1 MRAIRNTAIRLP
13 ALALAALL
21 VILSLGFAPSA
32 SAAGNPTVT
41 VTDIPAAGGQV
52 TVTGSGFST
61 TPGIYLA
68 LGEQGLPGL
77 YEGFGTGKIT
87 MANTVFIAP
96 GQVDGN
102 TDRGRTAP
110 MNADG
115 SFSVKIQVPAK
126 ASTAWAVYTSKAHGQ
141 GATDKSQN
149 TVTNLKY
156 ATAVAAPS
164 ATSTPAAK
172 PEVALKAATP
182 SVKATEI
189 PAAGGQ
195 VTVTGSGFSTT
206 PGIYLALGEQGLAGL
221 YEGFGIGKISMANTV
236 FLAPGLADG
245 STAQGRTAPMN
256 ADGSFS
262 VKIQVPAKASTAWAV
277 YTSKAHGQGMS
288 DKSQNTAT
296 NLKYAAAVTPKPTV
310 IPTPQPTVKPQPTS
324 KPQPG
329 TATKPAPTTIAE
341 TKQATASAST
351 ALQPQEAAQCTVRQ
365 LSTGSLNWGI
375 KSSFRSYIRSGIAK
389 GNWTLNDASY
399 NGSAF
404 SFNATN
410 GIFDPATNTGNYGF
424 AGGVHFTGHGGVLD
438 LTISKLRISQTSATA
453 GVLIADVI
461 SSDMSGKKT
470 QSAAVEFATLDLSG
484 LSANAHSVSVAAAP
498 ATLTAAGATAFAGF
512 YAAGTAL
519 DPVALSVQLGA
530 AADCQALGIAAQGGS
545 VSAASVTGKLAN
557 TGADG
562 LALLA
567 GSAAFLLLAG
577 AVALAATR
585 RRASH

>member
-1 MRAIRNTAIRLP
+1 MSVIRNTAIRLP
-13 ALALAALL
+13 ALLLAALL
-21 VILSLGFAPSA
+21 AILSLGFAPSA
-32 SAAGNPTVT
+32 SAAGTPSVT
-41 VTDIPAAGGQV
+41 VTEIPAAGGTV

-87 MANTVFIAP
+87 MANTVFVAP

-141 GATDKSQN
+141 GASDKSQN

-156 ATAVAAPS
+156 ATAVPAP
-164 ATSTPAAK
+164 ATSTPAATT
-172 PEVALKAATP
+172 EASAKAATP
-182 SVKATEI
+182 SVTATDA

-195 VTVTGSGFSTT
+195 VTITGSGFSTT

-221 YEGFGIGKISMANTV
+221 YEGFGIGKITMANTV

-262 VKIQVPAKASTAWAV
+262 VKIQVPAKASAAWAV

-296 NLKYAAAVTPKPTV
+296 NLKYAAVVTPKPTV
-310 IPTPQPTVKPQPTS
+310 TPTPKPTTKLQPSTP
-324 KPQPG
+324 
-329 TATKPAPTTIAE
+329 AKPAPTTIAQ
-341 TKQATASAST
+341 TKQPAATPST
-351 ALQPQEAAQCTVRQ
+351 AVQPKEAAQCTVRQ
-365 LSTGSLNWGI
+365 LSTGSLQWGL

-389 GNWTLNDASY
+389 GSWTLNDASY
-399 NGSAF
+399 NGNAF
-404 SFNATN
+404 SFNAAS
-410 GIFDPATNTGNYGF
+410 GVFDPATNTGNYGF
-424 AGGVHFTGHGGVLD
+424 TGGVHFTGHGGVLD
-438 LTISKLRISQTSATA
+438 LTISNLRISQTSATA
-453 GVLIADVI
+453 GVLIADVV
-461 SSDMSGKKT
+461 SSDMSGKRT

-484 LSANAHSVSVAAAP
+484 LSADANNVSVAAAP

-512 YAAGTAL
+512 YSAGTAL
-519 DPVALSVQLGA
+519 DPVTLTAQLGS
-530 AADCQALGIAAQGGS
+530 AADCQALGIDPQGGS
-545 VSAASVTGKLAN
+545 VSVAAVSGKLAN

-562 LALLA
+562 LSLLA
-567 GSAAFLLLAG
+567 GSAAFMLLVG
-577 AVALAATR
+577 AVAVAATR